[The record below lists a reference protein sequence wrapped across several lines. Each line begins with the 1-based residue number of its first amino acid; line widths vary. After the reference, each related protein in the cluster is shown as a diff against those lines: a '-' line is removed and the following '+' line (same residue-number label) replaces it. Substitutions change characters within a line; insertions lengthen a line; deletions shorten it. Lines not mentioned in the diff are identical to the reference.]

1 MSKPLIE
8 KTLKKVV
15 DKLKKICYNKYR
27 NKERNDS
34 MTKVTYEVTSKG
46 FTTTV
51 KTLADAQ
58 AIIRKHGGHYKAKY
72 APIYEKSAI
81 NPKRKRICLQ

>member
-1 MSKPLIE
+1 
-8 KTLKKVV
+8 
-15 DKLKKICYNKYR
+15 
-27 NKERNDS
+27 

-46 FTTTV
+46 LTTTV

-72 APIYEKSAI
+72 APIYENSAI
-81 NPKRKRICLQ
+81 NPKRKRICLR